1 MGQIITSLFIN
12 GEERASRDN
21 QRYDII
27 NPARPSEIVG
37 QAAEASEMDCLD
49 AISAAKTAFA
59 NWSSLSVSARA
70 AYLAKIAD
78 EMNKDAEETKARIE
92 LFVRE
97 HGKTRFEATLEIE
110 RLADRFRQVAGFA
123 ARIEQEEE
131 IAGARFDTIVT
142 RKARGVATLIVPW
155 NWPLAILGSKLPQAL
170 LAGNTVIVK
179 LSEFATLAP
188 AMTLV
193 KIAKMLPEGVLN
205 IISGDGRNLGP
216 VLIEHPDVRQ
226 VNFTGSIAVGTQVMQ
241 SAAKTI
247 KPVTLELGG
256 NDAGIILDD
265 AELNDG
271 FFQKL
276 YMGAFLTTGQIC
288 MALKRLYVHRSL
300 FDDVI
305 DGLSAAGNKQV
316 IGDGLVEGTTMGP
329 LNNLRQKQRVLAM
342 TEEAKAQGQDIR
354 YHGQIADKALFDE
367 GYFLQPAL
375 VVNADPTLSVVKDEQ
390 FGPILPIIAYDS
402 EEEAIAHANQS
413 DYGLNSSVWTN
424 DIERGQRLA
433 RQIEAG
439 FTHINAHGP
448 SAMDGLSPFGGVK
461 QSGVGRNFGYEGIV
475 QFQEFH
481 AISGEAGS
489 LIK

>member
-1 MGQIITSLFIN
+1 MTTINTPLFIN
-12 GEERASRDN
+12 GEERLPRDK
-21 QRYDII
+21 RDYDIV

-37 QAAEASEMDCLD
+37 RAAEAGELDCLD
-49 AISAAKTAFA
+49 AIAAAKSAFPH
-59 NWSSLSVSARA
+59 WSSLSVSERARF
-70 AYLAKIAD
+70 LAHIAD
-78 EMNKDAEETKARIE
+78 EINKDADETKSRIE

-97 HGKTRFEATLEIE
+97 HGKTKFEATLEIE
-110 RLADRFRQVAGFA
+110 RLADRFRQVSSFA
-123 ARIEQEEE
+123 ARIEKEEE
-131 IAGARFDTIVT
+131 IAGPRFDTIVT

-188 AMTLV
+188 ALTLI
-193 KIAKMLPEGVLN
+193 KIAKLLPKGVLN
-205 IISGDGRNLGP
+205 VISGDGRVLGP

-226 VNFTGSIAVGTQVMQ
+226 VNFTGSIPVGSQVMQ

-265 AELNDG
+265 AELHDG

-300 FDDVI
+300 FDDVVE
-305 DGLSAAGNKQV
+305 GLTAAGNKQI
-316 IGDGLVEGTTMGP
+316 IGDGLIDGTTMGP
-329 LNNLRQKQRVLAM
+329 LNNLRQKERVVAM

-354 YHGQIADKALFDE
+354 YHGQIADQSLFDN
-367 GYFLQPAL
+367 GYFLQPSL
-375 VVNADPTLSVVKDEQ
+375 VVGADPTLSVVKDEQ
-390 FGPILPIIAYDS
+390 FGPILPIIAFDS
-402 EEEAIAHANQS
+402 EVEAIAHANQS
-413 DYGLNSSVWTN
+413 DYGLNSSVWTSDN
-424 DIERGQRLA
+424 ERGEKLA

-481 AISGEAGS
+481 AISGETGS